1 MIKATYRGLGKP
13 VLDGPDDLTRHMV
26 FNGAGVE
33 VANSGSIEVTEAQ
46 LAKMLAADPD
56 AIFDV
61 EAVGSAA
68 KADAKLARELERRGV
83 SVHPDLGGS
92 KQPKGH
98 PRWEAK

>member
-13 VLDGPDDLTRHMV
+13 VLDGPDDLTRHML
-26 FNGAGVE
+26 FTGAGVE
-33 VANSGSIEVTEAQ
+33 VANSGSIDVSEAQ
-46 LAKMLAADPD
+46 FAKMLAADPD

-61 EAVGSAA
+61 ESIGTPKS
-68 KADAKLARELERRGV
+68 DANLARELERRGV

>member
-13 VLDGPDDLTRHMV
+13 VLDGPDDLTRHML
-26 FNGAGVE
+26 FRGAGVE
-33 VANSGSIEVTEAQ
+33 VANSSSIDVSEAQ

-61 EAVGSAA
+61 ESAGTP

-83 SVHPDLGGS
+83 SVHPNLGGS